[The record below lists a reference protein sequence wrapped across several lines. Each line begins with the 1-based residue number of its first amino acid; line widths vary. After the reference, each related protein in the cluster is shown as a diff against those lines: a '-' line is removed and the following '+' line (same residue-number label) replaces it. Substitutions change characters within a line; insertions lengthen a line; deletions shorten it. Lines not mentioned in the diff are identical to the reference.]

1 MQNNKIISNNH
12 QIIGLDIGRKNTKV
26 YSEFNGEEY
35 SAIFSS
41 IIGDGRNINFDDYKD
56 PIYIDV
62 DGVDY
67 FVGELAEKESYS
79 PTRNSSDS
87 KISLTAKILIHSAI
101 SKIAKCDRIRV
112 VFGVP
117 NNAYRKQVLLS
128 IIEEY
133 QGKTIKVKDKISNT
147 SKTVLIEMVDIF
159 REGDA
164 VCYDVMRDRINV
176 DKDVAFISIG
186 FRTSEI
192 SYFEKGMNF
201 IDRLSKTIPYGNQ
214 HILSYVQNKL
224 KENNIVKELHDI
236 DSNIRDYDKFK
247 KEAYNLASES
257 FTQKI
262 ETIIENGFVMTDVY
276 VAGGTILHLSLDT
289 RFNIVD
295 NPIMSVSRGLAYV
308 GTLIF

>member
-1 MQNNKIISNNH
+1 MQNSKIILNNY

-35 SAIFSS
+35 NAIFSS
-41 IIGDGRNINFDDYKD
+41 IIGDGRNIKFDDYKD

-87 KISLTAKILIHSAI
+87 KISLTAKILVHSAI
-101 SKIAKCDRIRV
+101 SKVAKCDKVRIV
-112 VFGVP
+112 LGVP
-117 NNAYRKQVLLS
+117 NNAYRKQVLLG
-128 IIEEY
+128 IIETY
-133 QGKTIKVKDKISNT
+133 QGKVIKVKDKITNT
-147 SKTVLIEMVDIF
+147 SKTVLIEMIDIF

-164 VCYDVMRDRINV
+164 VCYDVMRDRINI
-176 DKDVAFISIG
+176 DKDMAFISVG

-214 HILSYVQNKL
+214 HIQNKL
-224 KENNIVKELHDI
+224 KENNIIKELHEI
-236 DSNIRDYDKFK
+236 DSNIGDYDDLK
-247 KEAYNLASES
+247 KIAYELASES

-276 VAGGTILHLSLDT
+276 VAGGTMLHLSLDT
-289 RFNIVD
+289 RFNTVD

-308 GTLIF
+308 GSLIF

>member
-1 MQNNKIISNNH
+1 MLDRIQLDDY

-26 YSEFNGEEY
+26 YSEFNGEIY
-35 SAIFSS
+35 STIFSS
-41 IIGDGRNINFDDYKD
+41 IIGDGRDIKFDDYKD
-56 PIYIDV
+56 PIYISV
-62 DGVDY
+62 DNTDY

-87 KISLTAKILIHSAI
+87 KISLTARILVHSAI
-101 SKIAKCDRIRV
+101 SKIAKCDKVRIV
-112 VFGVP
+112 LGVP
-117 NNAYRKQVLLS
+117 NNAYRKQVLLG
-128 IIEEY
+128 IIETY

-147 SKTVLIEMVDIF
+147 SKTVLIEMIDIF

-164 VCYDVMRDRINV
+164 VCYDVMRDRINT
-176 DKDVAFISIG
+176 DKDAAFISVG

-201 IDRLSKTIPYGNQ
+201 IDRLSKTVPYGNQ

-224 KENNIVKELHDI
+224 KENNIVKELHEI
-236 DSNIRDYDKFK
+236 DSNIGDYDDLK
-247 KEAYNLASES
+247 KIAYELASES

-276 VAGGTILHLSLDT
+276 VAGGTMLHLSLDT
-289 RFNIVD
+289 RFNTVD

-308 GTLIF
+308 GSLIF

>member
-1 MQNNKIISNNH
+1 M
-12 QIIGLDIGRKNTKV
+12 
-26 YSEFNGEEY
+26 
-35 SAIFSS
+35 
-41 IIGDGRNINFDDYKD
+41 
-56 PIYIDV
+56 
-62 DGVDY
+62 
-67 FVGELAEKESYS
+67 
-79 PTRNSSDS
+79 
-87 KISLTAKILIHSAI
+87 
-101 SKIAKCDRIRV
+101 

-247 KEAYNLASES
+247 KEAYNLFNSLMAEIQSETVQHL
-257 FTQKI
+257 FRAKFGVQ
-262 ETIIENGFVMTDVY
+262 VY
-276 VAGGTILHLSLDT
+276 DGEEA
-289 RFNIVD
+289 
-295 NPIMSVSRGLAYV
+295 
-308 GTLIF
+308 